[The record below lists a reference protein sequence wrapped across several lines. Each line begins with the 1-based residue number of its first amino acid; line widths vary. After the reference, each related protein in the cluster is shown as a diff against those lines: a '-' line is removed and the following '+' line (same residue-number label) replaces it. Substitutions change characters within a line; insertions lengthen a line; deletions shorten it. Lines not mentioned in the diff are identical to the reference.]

1 MTKDELTKKTI
12 KELVVL
18 ARRKGLRGVSRLRKS
33 QLIAKLL
40 EATSG
45 PPSSRPPRRAH
56 LSPRVSRKAAAGL
69 TQQTRTQLLAVAKQ
83 RGLTGVSRLRKAELL
98 ARLAGDPFS
107 VPPPVPPVPSTPSA
121 PEPLPPAELP
131 PVAAPQ
137 PVTATIGAPQT
148 PQPPPGPAYPQEL
161 PSGYQDTRVVLLAR
175 DPHQL
180 YAYWDLPPE
189 QIAAG
194 QPARGAGQF
203 VARVI
208 AVADPHT
215 TNGRDV
221 TALALPVAA
230 AESYIP
236 VPQPATSYRVEV
248 GYRTADGHFTVLG
261 RSNVATT
268 PPAETSASTAVQWF
282 TPPGYV
288 PSFPSATL
296 THLLPSPLSR
306 EPGSWHLGPGAPGP
320 SPLPAPLVP
329 SVPSSWSF
337 GR

>member
-137 PVTATIGAPQT
+137 P
-148 PQPPPGPAYPQEL
+148 
-161 PSGYQDTRVVLLAR
+161 
-175 DPHQL
+175 
-180 YAYWDLPPE
+180 
-189 QIAAG
+189 
-194 QPARGAGQF
+194 
-203 VARVI
+203 
-208 AVADPHT
+208 
-215 TNGRDV
+215 
-221 TALALPVAA
+221 
-230 AESYIP
+230 
-236 VPQPATSYRVEV
+236 
-248 GYRTADGHFTVLG
+248 
-261 RSNVATT
+261 
-268 PPAETSASTAVQWF
+268 
-282 TPPGYV
+282 
-288 PSFPSATL
+288 
-296 THLLPSPLSR
+296 
-306 EPGSWHLGPGAPGP
+306 
-320 SPLPAPLVP
+320 
-329 SVPSSWSF
+329 
-337 GR
+337 